1 MGKKWGITSAKGALL
16 IEEKLGVPCSRQ
28 SLDYHLR
35 KGTLIECVREKGPW
49 KLDPDILLEEYKA
62 KVKKQVKTR
71 VLDENGVARHIDGG
85 YPRDGE
91 IPRDQRPGPGRPR
104 KNPPTPPEPQG
115 PAFGDPTAT
124 HTGLVRAAAGSKVIP
139 NLHQSINAAKAWG
152 ELEKARKL
160 QVERL
165 AAEGEYVRVSD
176 IKPTWEKAFLA
187 IQRGLMGV
195 PSKVKAENP
204 EASFELI
211 ESIRNECRDALH
223 KSFSD
228 LMEIEPEPDQIT
240 EEEQLFDL
248 PDKGDMQFEA

>member
-1 MGKKWGITSAKGALL
+1 MGKKWGVDSGKGALL
-16 IEEKLGVPCSRQ
+16 IEERLGVPCSRQ

-35 KGTLIECVREKGPW
+35 SGKLTECVRSSKPW
-49 KLDPDILLEEYKA
+49 KLDPDILLEEYQQ
-62 KVKKQVKTR
+62 KVKKQAKTR

-85 YPRDGE
+85 LPRDGQK
-91 IPRDQRPGPGRPR
+91 PRRGPGRPR

-115 PAFGDPTAT
+115 PAFGDPAAT
-124 HTGLVRAAAGSKVIP
+124 HTGLVRPAKGSKVIP

-211 ESIRNECRDALH
+211 DCIRNECRDVLH
-223 KSFSD
+223 KAFSD
-228 LMEIEPEPDQIT
+228 LMDIEPDPDQLT
-240 EEEQLFDL
+240 EEERLFDL
-248 PDKGDMQFEA
+248 PDEGDMQFEA